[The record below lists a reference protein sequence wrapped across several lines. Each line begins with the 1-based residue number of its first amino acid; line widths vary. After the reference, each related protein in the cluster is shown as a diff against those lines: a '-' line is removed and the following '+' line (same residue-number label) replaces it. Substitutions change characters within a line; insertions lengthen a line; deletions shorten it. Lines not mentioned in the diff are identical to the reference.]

1 MLWYVNTCEKG
12 MGDVKMICFLKEN
25 RSFYIIEHL
34 AKRVEREIEFI
45 WFNCLEL
52 RVKLGVI
59 RMVNEENWKK
69 FPFPFK
75 SLGLTKIIF

>member
-12 MGDVKMICFLKEN
+12 MDDVKMICFLKEN

-45 WFNCLEL
+45 WFNCL
-52 RVKLGVI
+52 
-59 RMVNEENWKK
+59 
-69 FPFPFK
+69 
-75 SLGLTKIIF
+75 